1 MLIPTASKIVLD
13 LIRSRSSPPGSGAK
27 RHSASRQDKSDAPW
41 WPTLLGEKQ
50 SNKRAKTDQR
60 SCYEKIHSIEST
72 EGVLGAILIQ
82 GAPRSIGLTPYAWL

>member
-1 MLIPTASKIVLD
+1 
-13 LIRSRSSPPGSGAK
+13 
-27 RHSASRQDKSDAPW
+27 
-41 WPTLLGEKQ
+41 LLGEKQ
-50 SNKRAKTDQR
+50 SNKRAKTGQR